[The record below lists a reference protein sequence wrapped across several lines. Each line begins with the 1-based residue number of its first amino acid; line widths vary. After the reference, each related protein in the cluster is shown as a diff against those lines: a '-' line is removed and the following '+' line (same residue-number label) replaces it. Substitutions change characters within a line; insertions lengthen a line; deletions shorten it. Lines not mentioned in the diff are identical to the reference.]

1 MSAPDLNA
9 ETMAQFRDA
18 GVEQHSTI
26 LLGAGASITSGLPSW
41 DEFATSLLI
50 DSGAV
55 DKRSAELLLARQD
68 PIIAVEAARA
78 ADEAT
83 WKQRLRDALYKSVGT
98 LASLSPSPLH
108 LAAVG
113 HYLERKD
120 RRSLVTLNFDVLLE
134 TVLEDETKTVP
145 IAVTNTDE
153 RKGEHSVHHLHGII
167 TPDETHDVVL
177 TLNDFT
183 TLLEKQDAWQVNYLR
198 TAVTKGSLVIAGTS
212 YRDPDLRQW
221 LHAALKS
228 KPKDHKAFVLLAREG
243 FGVSKKDFGELE
255 QALSS
260 QWRAVGLHPVLMQDH
275 TDAAQIIRELNHVN
289 KKDYISPQERCRL
302 IWESHVRN
310 FEVLQQEY
318 VGELSKNVE
327 ELKKCFKVETLDATI
342 WISNGDGGLVRW
354 ASHDRIYRTLQALRV
369 VETGHDSPWIAG
381 QALAKDT
388 EIIRDLSHHPTRRWK
403 SVVAFPIPVA
413 HPTLPL
419 VSSAV
424 LTIGL
429 PKEKELYEGDSVNW
443 AEVVGDIADEWTFR
457 LYEGVYSVEDA

>member
-134 TVLEDETKTVP
+134 T
-145 IAVTNTDE
+145 
-153 RKGEHSVHHLHGII
+153 
-167 TPDETHDVVL
+167 
-177 TLNDFT
+177 
-183 TLLEKQDAWQVNYLR
+183 
-198 TAVTKGSLVIAGTS
+198 
-212 YRDPDLRQW
+212 
-221 LHAALKS
+221 
-228 KPKDHKAFVLLAREG
+228 
-243 FGVSKKDFGELE
+243 
-255 QALSS
+255 
-260 QWRAVGLHPVLMQDH
+260 
-275 TDAAQIIRELNHVN
+275 
-289 KKDYISPQERCRL
+289 
-302 IWESHVRN
+302 
-310 FEVLQQEY
+310 
-318 VGELSKNVE
+318 
-327 ELKKCFKVETLDATI
+327 
-342 WISNGDGGLVRW
+342 
-354 ASHDRIYRTLQALRV
+354 DR
-369 VETGHDSPWIAG
+369 
-381 QALAKDT
+381 
-388 EIIRDLSHHPTRRWK
+388 K
-403 SVVAFPIPVA
+403 SVV
-413 HPTLPL
+413 
-419 VSSAV
+419 
-424 LTIGL
+424 
-429 PKEKELYEGDSVNW
+429 
-443 AEVVGDIADEWTFR
+443 
-457 LYEGVYSVEDA
+457 